1 MTNNPADPSPS
12 KTAGNTEGS
21 GTQTGT
27 GAGTS
32 RRVVK
37 DAVAVPG
44 TGRPVNSAEARI
56 PDAAAGPPPAV
67 PAPAPAPA
75 AASAPDPADVEVHVG
90 TDAAYAGKE
99 AERVQIRRPLRNI
112 SEVRHFFRTN
122 ITPIYFIGAT
132 PFNLLGLDRW
142 VRNFS
147 YITYYDGWDGGHPRV
162 FSPRYKPF
170 VEFDSG
176 EAINN
181 WLLLNAEVRAHM
193 TANVPHGERPKVA
206 MVFFD
211 EETERICREL
221 GYDLI
226 LPSATLRNQLDSKI
240 ETTKLGNEAGAFSVP
255 NVLTTA
261 DTYAQ
266 LNAEA
271 KTENLGTDLVV
282 QTPYG
287 DSGKTTFF
295 IAAEADWNRHKHDII
310 GEQLKIMKRINNT
323 PVAVEAVITS
333 SGVVVGPFLTEL
345 AGFAE
350 LTPYKGGW
358 CGNEMTPDVLTADQR
373 TRARELVRRMGE
385 GLRKRGY
392 RGFFEVDVLV
402 DLDTDDVWLG
412 ELNPRISGA
421 SAITNV
427 TAGAYADVPLF
438 LFHLLEYLDVEFD
451 LDVDEIN
458 ERWEELSGADEWSQ
472 MVIKE
477 TADITEYITHSPLTG
492 QYYLDQYGTLT
503 YKRAALDW
511 HPLQNGNEV
520 FFLRIFGAGEYRWK
534 GADLGVL
541 VTKNPLQTK
550 AGGPNALSIRAKHF
564 IDSIRAM
571 YAGVPVAVEDPS
583 PALGG
588 PGAKG
593 D

>member
-1 MTNNPADPSPS
+1 MTNDPADTTTSAPD
-12 KTAGNTEGS
+12 TS
-21 GTQTGT
+21 GTV
-27 GAGTS
+27 TS
-32 RRVVK
+32 AHRRVVK
-37 DAVAVPG
+37 DAVAVPSR
-44 TGRPVNSAEARI
+44 TQPTQ
-56 PDAAAGPPPAV
+56 AAAAPAPNSPPSSAK
-67 PAPAPAPA
+67 PAPAVAEPAPA
-75 AASAPDPADVEVHVG
+75 GPTSGADSADVEVHVG

-99 AERVQIRRPLRNI
+99 TDQVQIRRPLRNV

-122 ITPIYFIGAT
+122 LTPIYFIGAT

-142 VRNFS
+142 VRNFT
-147 YITYYDGWDGGHPRV
+147 YITYYDGWDGEHPRV

-193 TANVPHGERPKVA
+193 THNVPHGERPKVA

-226 LPSATLRNQLDSKI
+226 LPSAALRNQLDSKI

-261 DTYAQ
+261 DTYTQ
-266 LNAEA
+266 LNSEA
-271 KTENLGTDLVV
+271 RKAGLGTDLVV

-295 IAAEADWNRHKHDII
+295 ITSEKDWNQHQHDII
-310 GEQLKIMKRINNT
+310 GEQLKVMKRINNT

-402 DLDTDDVWLG
+402 DLDSDDVFLG

-451 LDVDEIN
+451 LDVAEIN

-477 TADITEYITHSPLTG
+477 TADIVEYITHSPLTG
-492 QYYLDQYGTLT
+492 QYYLDDYGTLT

-571 YAGVPVAVEDPS
+571 YAGVPVAAGDPS